1 MKTDYPGR
9 RAGKA
14 VSTSAS
20 AILKIIQDR
29 RSARV
34 PFDSHHPVEK
44 ESLRKIIEAA
54 RWAPTPHNM
63 QNFEIILVDDEKLL
77 EALGRIRSRTSME
90 FLRENYQ
97 QLSFSKKEQL
107 QKKVGVLA
115 AQFPASWRDP
125 AEFEEVAN
133 EGAGA
138 SLSQIINGSPTLLIV
153 TYDPRKRAPAS
164 EGDSLGFM
172 GLGCV
177 MQNVWLMAYS
187 LGVGVHI
194 LSVFGR
200 EPEEKVKQLLHV
212 PKEMKIAYAVRL
224 GYPVR
229 QPAKYMRMRRS
240 ANVLIHHNLYRS
252 TD

>member
-1 MKTDYPGR
+1 MKTDTSGR
-9 RAGKA
+9 RTGKA
-14 VSTSAS
+14 ISTSAS
-20 AILKIIQDR
+20 AILKIIQNR

-34 PFDSHHPVEK
+34 PFDSQHPVEK

-63 QNFEIILVDDEKLL
+63 QNFEIVLVDDKKLL
-77 EALGRIRSRTSME
+77 EELGRVRSHTSTE

-97 QLSFSKKEQL
+97 QLSFSTKEQL

-125 AEFEEVAN
+125 ARFEEVAN

-138 SLSQIINGSPTLLIV
+138 PLSQIINGSPTLLIV

-177 MQNVWLMAYS
+177 MQNIWLTAYS
-187 LGVGVHI
+187 LGVGIHI

-200 EPEEKVKQLLHV
+200 EPEEKVKQILHI
-212 PKEMKIAYAVRL
+212 PKELKIAYAVRL

-229 QPAKYMRMRRS
+229 PPSKYRRVRRN
-240 ANVLIHHNLYRS
+240 ANVLTHHNLYGP

>member
-1 MKTDYPGR
+1 MKTDTPGR

-14 VSTSAS
+14 VATSAS
-20 AILKIIQDR
+20 ALLKTIQDR

-34 PFDSHHPVEK
+34 PFDSQRPVEK

-63 QNFEIILVDDEKLL
+63 QNFEMILVDDMRLL
-77 EALGRIRSRTSME
+77 EELGRIRSHTSME

-107 QKKVGVLA
+107 KKKVGVLA

-125 AEFEEVAN
+125 ARFEEVAN

-138 SLSQIINGSPTLLIV
+138 PLSQIINGSPTLLVV
-153 TYDPRKRAPAS
+153 TYDPGKRAPAS

-177 MQNVWLMAYS
+177 MQNIWLTAYS

-200 EPEEKVKQLLHV
+200 EPEEKVKQILHI

-224 GYPVR
+224 GYPIH
-229 QPAKYMRMRRS
+229 PPPKYRRVRRS
-240 ANVLIHHNLYRS
+240 ASVLAHHNLYGPAY
-252 TD
+252 